1 VTAWRA
7 VAHVFEDDDDWIVD
21 DPLLSPEPPTRP
33 TLSATLEATG
43 QERRWPNHVGVV
55 VVRVD
60 SRK

>member
-1 VTAWRA
+1 
-7 VAHVFEDDDDWIVD
+7 
-21 DPLLSPEPPTRP
+21 LSPEPPTRP